1 MLDAVVECLVEKR
14 PTTLSKVFKVVAVV
28 ADLIAIA
35 LAVIITLFLPGY
47 FILVCVL
54 GGMGWLITW
63 IAFKYGN
70 VEYEYSYFDGE
81 FTVDKIMNKSKRKRV
96 KRFDFAK
103 VDRVAP
109 ADANVFGDKPGMER
123 KFIDCSDNDPETED
137 YIALV
142 MEDQQDTY
150 LIRFTP
156 NEEMLEILKKKY
168 SRKFY

>member
-1 MLDAVVECLVEKR
+1 MLDAVVECLVERK
-14 PTTLSKVFKVVAVV
+14 PTAFSKVFKAVAIIVDV
-28 ADLIAIA
+28 ISIA
-35 LAVIITLFLPGY
+35 LAIMITLFVPGY

-54 GGMGWLITW
+54 AGIGWLVTW
-63 IAFKYGN
+63 IAYKYGN
-70 VEYEYSYFDGE
+70 IEYEYSYFDGE

-96 KRFDFAK
+96 KRFDFTK

-109 ADANVFGDKPGMER
+109 VDANVFGDRPGQQR
-123 KFIDCSDNDPETED
+123 AFFDCSDNDPETED

-142 MEDQQDTY
+142 CEDQQDTY

-156 NEEMLEILKKKY
+156 NEELLEILKKKY